1 MINNVLLLLQKTSR
15 YPKAHP
21 LSQCP
26 LVELQGRLCK
36 QFPLHCVMQSLPYI
50 PFLQPV
56 VRNEKLCHVSVFEK
70 RHLIYKRYYANT
82 LLS

>member
-1 MINNVLLLLQKTSR
+1 MINNVLLLLQKESI

-26 LVELQGRLCK
+26 LAELQGRLCK
-36 QFPLHCVMQSLPYI
+36 QFPLHCVIQSLPYI

-56 VRNEKLCHVSVFEK
+56 KNLLAGVSVRKMAFN
-70 RHLIYKRYYANT
+70 I
-82 LLS
+82 